1 MNWKKWCCLAMA
13 LSLIFVAV
21 LPIGAA
27 ATTTEPAP
35 TEPVAEPAPLPGFVV
50 AIVVVLGLVVLV
62 ITWGMVIW
70 LMRRV
75 LSEPRNR
82 L

>member
-13 LSLIFVAV
+13 LSLIFVVV

-27 ATTTEPAP
+27 ATTNEPAP
-35 TEPVAEPAPLPGFVV
+35 TEPVAESAPLPGFVV